1 MSDDASSQLSPDRAG
16 LVRLFEDNL
25 DGLRRMDE
33 LASEPG
39 QVAIRREDVL
49 NCLAAALV
57 HDDFTACEHWIARL
71 YSDDVPFMIIV
82 NELANFRDN
91 LIKLAANANDMA
103 TVHDAVVFFDAFKDR
118 LASLYLVHFLRN
130 LEGRN
135 HVRLRH
141 ISSLSEKNLLIHFG
155 SHLQWMKQLVDAV
168 STRNHATMPETHHE
182 LCEFGAWL
190 HQHGRTL
197 IRDESHYQLI
207 DRIHAAMH
215 DVVKDIEEVLEKDS
229 DRHLP
234 LLALMKKTERHS
246 LELGNEISMLNNMVI
261 MSVYNKDALTGALT
275 RRNLER
281 ILINE
286 LELSRATE
294 TPFCLLMGDL
304 DHFKAIND
312 NYGHVVGDRAIAH
325 FAGVVRASRARW
337 TCFSAMAARSSSW
350 CCPPPTM
357 NRARSWRSGCGPTS
371 TASPCRWTTSRS
383 PSMPASA
390 SWKCMAPAWPSSTA
404 SGSGTSSGN
413 ATSGCIP
420 PNNADAT
427 KWPDWRASFFH
438 YPSKSATS

>member
-1 MSDDASSQLSPDRAG
+1 
-16 LVRLFEDNL
+16 
-25 DGLRRMDE
+25 MDE

-49 NCLAAALV
+49 NCLAAALI
-57 HDDFTACEHWIARL
+57 HDDFAACEHWIARL

-91 LIKLAANANDMA
+91 LIKLAANASDMA
-103 TVHDAVVFFDAFKDR
+103 TVHDAVIFFDAFKDR
-118 LASLYLVHFLRN
+118 LASLYLVHFLHN

-141 ISSLSEKNLLIHFG
+141 ISSLSEKNLLIHFE

-168 STRNHATMPETHHE
+168 SARNHATMPETHHE
-182 LCEFGAWL
+182 LCEFGTWL

-215 DVVKDIEEVLEKDS
+215 DVVKDIEEVLDKDS

-246 LELGNEISMLNNMVI
+246 LDLGNEISMLNNMVI

-325 FAGVVRASRARW
+325 FAGVVRASLRQVDLLFRYGGEEFLMVLPSTHYEQGKILAERVRANLNGQPLQ
-337 TCFSAMAARSSSW
+337 MDD
-350 CCPPPTM
+350 
-357 NRARSWRSGCGPTS
+357 
-371 TASPCRWTTSRS
+371 ASITLH
-383 PSMPASA
+383 ASFGL
-390 SWKCMAPAWPSSTA
+390 MEVH
-404 SGSGTSSGN
+404 GTSMAFIDSERVRDIIRECDQRLYTAKQRGRDQV
-413 ATSGCIP
+413 A
-420 PNNADAT
+420 
-427 KWPDWRASFFH
+427 
-438 YPSKSATS
+438 

>member
-1 MSDDASSQLSPDRAG
+1 
-16 LVRLFEDNL
+16 
-25 DGLRRMDE
+25 MDE

-118 LASLYLVHFLRN
+118 LASLYLVHFLHN

-325 FAGVVRASRARW
+325 FAGVVRASLRQVDLLFRYGGEEFLMVLPSTHYEQGKILAERVRANLNGQPLQ
-337 TCFSAMAARSSSW
+337 MDD
-350 CCPPPTM
+350 
-357 NRARSWRSGCGPTS
+357 
-371 TASPCRWTTSRS
+371 ASITLH
-383 PSMPASA
+383 ASFGL
-390 SWKCMAPAWPSSTA
+390 MEVH
-404 SGSGTSSGN
+404 GTSMAFIDSERVRDIIRECDQRLYTAKQRGRDQV
-413 ATSGCIP
+413 A
-420 PNNADAT
+420 
-427 KWPDWRASFFH
+427 
-438 YPSKSATS
+438 

>member
-141 ISSLSEKNLLIHFG
+141 ISSLSEKNLLIHFE

-168 STRNHATMPETHHE
+168 SARNHATMPETHHE

-325 FAGVVRASRARW
+325 FAGVVRASLRQVDLLFRYGGEEFLMVLPSTHYEQGKILAERVRANLNGQPLQ
-337 TCFSAMAARSSSW
+337 MDD
-350 CCPPPTM
+350 
-357 NRARSWRSGCGPTS
+357 
-371 TASPCRWTTSRS
+371 ASITLH
-383 PSMPASA
+383 ASFGL
-390 SWKCMAPAWPSSTA
+390 MEVH
-404 SGSGTSSGN
+404 GTSMAFIDSERVRDIIRECDQRLYTAKQRGRDQV
-413 ATSGCIP
+413 A
-420 PNNADAT
+420 
-427 KWPDWRASFFH
+427 
-438 YPSKSATS
+438 

>member
-16 LVRLFEDNL
+16 LVRLFEYNL
-25 DGLRRMDE
+25 ERLRRMDE

-91 LIKLAANANDMA
+91 LIKLAANASDMA
-103 TVHDAVVFFDAFKDR
+103 TVHDAVIFFDAFKDR
-118 LASLYLVHFLRN
+118 LASLYLVHFLHN

-141 ISSLSEKNLLIHFG
+141 ISSLSEKNLLIHFE

-168 STRNHATMPETHHE
+168 SARNHATMPETHHE
-182 LCEFGAWL
+182 LCEFGTWL

-215 DVVKDIEEVLEKDS
+215 DVVKDIEEVLDKDS

-246 LELGNEISMLNNMVI
+246 LDLGNEISMLNNMVI

-325 FAGVVRASRARW
+325 FAGVVRASLRQVDLLFRYGGEEFLMVLPSTHYEQGKILAERVRANLNGQPLQ
-337 TCFSAMAARSSSW
+337 MDD
-350 CCPPPTM
+350 
-357 NRARSWRSGCGPTS
+357 
-371 TASPCRWTTSRS
+371 ASITLH
-383 PSMPASA
+383 ASFGL
-390 SWKCMAPAWPSSTA
+390 MEVH
-404 SGSGTSSGN
+404 GTSMAFIDSERVRDIIRECDQRLYTAKQRGRDQV
-413 ATSGCIP
+413 A
-420 PNNADAT
+420 
-427 KWPDWRASFFH
+427 
-438 YPSKSATS
+438 

>member
-91 LIKLAANANDMA
+91 LIKLAANASDMA
-103 TVHDAVVFFDAFKDR
+103 TVHDAVIFFDAFKDR

-325 FAGVVRASRARW
+325 FAGVVRASLRQVDLLFRYGGEEFLMVLPSTHYEQGKILAERVRANLNGQPLQMDDVSI
-337 TCFSAMAARSSSW
+337 TLH
-350 CCPPPTM
+350 
-357 NRARSWRSGCGPTS
+357 
-371 TASPCRWTTSRS
+371 ASFGL
-383 PSMPASA
+383 MEVH
-390 SWKCMAPAWPSSTA
+390 
-404 SGSGTSSGN
+404 GTSMAFIDSERVRDIIRECDQRLYTAKQRGRDQV
-413 ATSGCIP
+413 A
-420 PNNADAT
+420 
-427 KWPDWRASFFH
+427 
-438 YPSKSATS
+438 

>member
-325 FAGVVRASRARW
+325 FAGVVRASLRQVDLLFRYGGEEFLMVLPSTHYEQGKILAERVRANLNGQPLQ
-337 TCFSAMAARSSSW
+337 MDD
-350 CCPPPTM
+350 
-357 NRARSWRSGCGPTS
+357 
-371 TASPCRWTTSRS
+371 ASITLH
-383 PSMPASA
+383 
-390 SWKCMAPAWPSSTA
+390 
-404 SGSGTSSGN
+404 
-413 ATSGCIP
+413 
-420 PNNADAT
+420 
-427 KWPDWRASFFH
+427 ASFGLMEVHGTRMAFIDSERVRDIIRECDQRL
-438 YPSKSATS
+438 YTAKQRGRDQVA

>member
-16 LVRLFEDNL
+16 LVRLFEYNL
-25 DGLRRMDE
+25 ERLRRMDE

-49 NCLAAALV
+49 NCLAAALI
-57 HDDFTACEHWIARL
+57 HDDFAACEHWIARL

-91 LIKLAANANDMA
+91 LIKLAANASDLA
-103 TVHDAVVFFDAFKDR
+103 TVHDAVIFFDAFKDR
-118 LASLYLVHFLRN
+118 LASLYLVHFLHN

-141 ISSLSEKNLLIHFG
+141 ISSLSEKNLLIHFE

-168 STRNHATMPETHHE
+168 SARNHATMPETHHE
-182 LCEFGAWL
+182 LCEFGTWL

-215 DVVKDIEEVLEKDS
+215 DVVKDIEEVLDKDS

-246 LELGNEISMLNNMVI
+246 LDLGNEISMLNNMVI

-325 FAGVVRASRARW
+325 FAGVVRASLRQVDLLFRYGGEEFLMVLPSTHYEQGKILAERVRANLNGQPLQMDDVSI
-337 TCFSAMAARSSSW
+337 TLH
-350 CCPPPTM
+350 
-357 NRARSWRSGCGPTS
+357 
-371 TASPCRWTTSRS
+371 ASFGL
-383 PSMPASA
+383 MEVH
-390 SWKCMAPAWPSSTA
+390 
-404 SGSGTSSGN
+404 GTSMAFIDSERVRDIIRECDQRLYTAKQRGRDQV
-413 ATSGCIP
+413 A
-420 PNNADAT
+420 
-427 KWPDWRASFFH
+427 
-438 YPSKSATS
+438 

>member
-91 LIKLAANANDMA
+91 LIKLAANASDMA
-103 TVHDAVVFFDAFKDR
+103 TVHDAVIFFDAFKDR

-141 ISSLSEKNLLIHFG
+141 ISSLSEKNLLIHFE

-168 STRNHATMPETHHE
+168 SARNHATMPETHHE
-182 LCEFGAWL
+182 LCEFGTWL

-215 DVVKDIEEVLEKDS
+215 DVVKDIEEVLDKDS

-246 LELGNEISMLNNMVI
+246 LDLGNEISMLNNMVI

-325 FAGVVRASRARW
+325 FAGVVRASLRQVDLLFRYGGEEFLMVLPSTHYEQGKILAERVRANLNGQPLQ
-337 TCFSAMAARSSSW
+337 MDD
-350 CCPPPTM
+350 
-357 NRARSWRSGCGPTS
+357 
-371 TASPCRWTTSRS
+371 ASITLH
-383 PSMPASA
+383 ASFGL
-390 SWKCMAPAWPSSTA
+390 MEVH
-404 SGSGTSSGN
+404 GTSMAFIDSERVRDIIRECDQRLYTAKQRGRDQV
-413 ATSGCIP
+413 A
-420 PNNADAT
+420 
-427 KWPDWRASFFH
+427 
-438 YPSKSATS
+438 

>member
-118 LASLYLVHFLRN
+118 LASLYLVHFLHN

-141 ISSLSEKNLLIHFG
+141 ISSLSEKNLLIHFE

-325 FAGVVRASRARW
+325 FAGVVRASLRQVDLLFRYGGEEFLMVLPSTHYEQGKILAERVRANLNGQPLQMDDVSI
-337 TCFSAMAARSSSW
+337 TLH
-350 CCPPPTM
+350 
-357 NRARSWRSGCGPTS
+357 
-371 TASPCRWTTSRS
+371 ASFGL
-383 PSMPASA
+383 MEVH
-390 SWKCMAPAWPSSTA
+390 
-404 SGSGTSSGN
+404 GTSMAFIDSERVRDIIRECDQRLYTAKQRGRDQV
-413 ATSGCIP
+413 A
-420 PNNADAT
+420 
-427 KWPDWRASFFH
+427 
-438 YPSKSATS
+438 

>member
-16 LVRLFEDNL
+16 LVRLFEYNL
-25 DGLRRMDE
+25 ERLRRMDE

-49 NCLAAALV
+49 NCLAAALI
-57 HDDFTACEHWIARL
+57 HDDFAACEHWIARL

-91 LIKLAANANDMA
+91 LIKLAANASDLA
-103 TVHDAVVFFDAFKDR
+103 TVHDAVIFFDAFKDR
-118 LASLYLVHFLRN
+118 LASLYLVHFLHN

-141 ISSLSEKNLLIHFG
+141 ISSLSEKNLLIHFE

-168 STRNHATMPETHHE
+168 SARNHATMPETHHE
-182 LCEFGAWL
+182 LCEFGTWL

-215 DVVKDIEEVLEKDS
+215 DVVKDIEEVLDKDR

-246 LELGNEISMLNNMVI
+246 LDLGNEISMLNNMVI

-325 FAGVVRASRARW
+325 FAGVVRASLRQVDLLFRYGGEEFLMVLPSTHYEQGKILAERVRANLNGQPLQMDDVSI
-337 TCFSAMAARSSSW
+337 TLH
-350 CCPPPTM
+350 
-357 NRARSWRSGCGPTS
+357 
-371 TASPCRWTTSRS
+371 ASFGL
-383 PSMPASA
+383 MEVH
-390 SWKCMAPAWPSSTA
+390 
-404 SGSGTSSGN
+404 GTSMAFIDSERVRDIIRECDQRLYTAKQRGRDQV
-413 ATSGCIP
+413 A
-420 PNNADAT
+420 
-427 KWPDWRASFFH
+427 
-438 YPSKSATS
+438 